1 MRMIILAC
9 LILTIASVSP
19 ADARS
24 HKRAL
29 SNKPAHHLTAHAG
42 DKSSAGDKAS
52 TDADEAMDKRIKSIC
67 RGC

>member
-1 MRMIILAC
+1 VRKIILAC
-9 LILTIASVSP
+9 LILTIASVCP

-24 HKRAL
+24 HKRAPS
-29 SNKPAHHLTAHAG
+29 SNPAHHHTARAG

-52 TDADEAMDKRIKSIC
+52 ADTDTAMDKRIKSIC

>member
-1 MRMIILAC
+1 MIILAC

-29 SNKPAHHLTAHAG
+29 SNKPAHHLTAHA
-42 DKSSAGDKAS
+42 AGDKAS

>member
-1 MRMIILAC
+1 VRKIILAC

-19 ADARS
+19 ADARN
-24 HKRAL
+24 HKGAP
-29 SNKPAHHLTAHAG
+29 SSKPAHHHTAQAG

-52 TDADEAMDKRIKSIC
+52 ADTDAAMDKKIKSIC